1 MPVKMRID
9 AHVHYTPPSMVT
21 DLTGYAEQEPYWG
34 LLITPDPVN
43 HTKQGW
49 ATPERMIEDMD
60 RAGIDRVVLLGES
73 QQDHD
78 NCVARN
84 NRGLDILRRWPERVL
99 AFAIVQPRA
108 GQKALN
114 ELKRCLD
121 GGMLGV
127 GELGAYSQGFALD
140 HPDFLRLAEACIKHD
155 VPLNLHVSEEIGHF
169 YLGKSTTPLR
179 HYHRL
184 AQRCPELKLI
194 LSHWGG
200 GLFLYEIMPEVRQ
213 DLKNVWYDMAASPL
227 LFPTEDIFKVALQCV
242 DHKKLLFGTD
252 YPLLIYPDRQ
262 TEPDLRPFLDEI
274 DGLGL
279 EPEVYA
285 DIMGLNAA
293 RLLGLIPAQDG
304 SEASRI
310 VIPESEP
317 GLPGQEPIEFPDRE
331 GRSINR
337 FMAVSE
343 VADSWPATRTVFD
356 RYGIPWKDSP
366 VPSWEPIVQAAAVRG
381 YGPAAQQRLVDELNA
396 AVGSTGQ
403 QGTERRAYKPT

>member
-1 MPVKMRID
+1 MRID
-9 AHVHYTPPSMVT
+9 AHVHYTPPSMVE
-21 DLTGYAEQEPYWG
+21 DLEGFAEREPYWG

-43 HTKQGW
+43 HTEQGW

-73 QQDHD
+73 QQNHE

-84 NRGLDILRRWPERVL
+84 DQGLDILRRWPERVI
-99 AFAIVQPRA
+99 AFAVVQPKA
-108 GQKALN
+108 GQKALD
-114 ELKRCLD
+114 ELQRCLD

-140 HPDFLRLAEACIKHD
+140 RPEFLRLAEACIEHD

-184 AQRCPELKLI
+184 AQRYPELKLI

-213 DLKNVWYDMAASPL
+213 DLRNVWYDMAASPL
-227 LFPTEDIFKVALQCV
+227 LFPTEQIFQVALQCV
-242 DHKKLLFGTD
+242 DHQKLLFGTD
-252 YPLLIYPDRQ
+252 YPLLIYPGRQ
-262 TEPDLRPFLDEI
+262 SEPDLRPFRGEI

-279 EPEVYA
+279 EPEVYT
-285 DIMGLNAA
+285 DIMGRNAA
-293 RLLGLIPAQDG
+293 RLLGLVG
-304 SEASRI
+304 SEDGAGAARTE
-310 VIPESEP
+310 VTERESVPSKQKLIEN
-317 GLPGQEPIEFPDRE
+317 PIEE
-331 GRSINR
+331 ECIIGR

-343 VADSWPATRTVFD
+343 VANAWPETRKVFE
-356 RYGIPWKDSP
+356 RYGIPWRDSP

-381 YGPAAQQRLVDELNA
+381 YGPTAQQRLVNELNA
-396 AVGSTGQ
+396 ATGLTEQ
-403 QGTERRAYKPT
+403 QGVERRAYKLT